1 MQRRSFMRGAAAA
14 AGSIGATAAL
24 AQSNPNLPDPAG
36 TTPPPRN
43 WDHPDLV
50 VYPDPSMEVFDPR
63 FKKYVA
69 GTNTLRRVWTGGAWT
84 EGPVYFG
91 DMHVVI
97 FSDIPNSRQMRYDEL
112 TGRTQVF
119 RAPSNFTNGT
129 TRDRQGRLISCE
141 QGARRVTRTEYTGDL
156 TVLADNYQ
164 GKKLNSPNGVVVKSD
179 DTIWFTDPTY
189 GIQGDNEG
197 IKGQSELPRNVYKLD
212 PKTGQLTVAVGDFT
226 QPNGLCF
233 SPDEKKMYISDTAGP
248 PSVIRIFDVTED
260 GKLTNDRI
268 FHDLKDTNGGIADDM
283 RVDVDG
289 NLWCAGGWSPNKN
302 FNGVSVY
309 APDGTPLGRIVLPE
323 VAANLCFG
331 GLNHRHSTLYICASH
346 SLYAYN
352 VGTRGVE
359 L

>member
-129 TRDRQGRLISCE
+129 TRDRQGRLISCSP
-141 QGARRVTRTEYTGDL
+141 GHPDRIYRRPHRAG
-156 TVLADNYQ
+156 
-164 GKKLNSPNGVVVKSD
+164 
-179 DTIWFTDPTY
+179 
-189 GIQGDNEG
+189 
-197 IKGQSELPRNVYKLD
+197 
-212 PKTGQLTVAVGDFT
+212 GQLPGQEAKFAKRCGSEVG
-226 QPNGLCF
+226 
-233 SPDEKKMYISDTAGP
+233 
-248 PSVIRIFDVTED
+248 
-260 GKLTNDRI
+260 
-268 FHDLKDTNGGIADDM
+268 
-283 RVDVDG
+283 
-289 NLWCAGGWSPNKN
+289 
-302 FNGVSVY
+302 
-309 APDGTPLGRIVLPE
+309 
-323 VAANLCFG
+323 
-331 GLNHRHSTLYICASH
+331 
-346 SLYAYN
+346 
-352 VGTRGVE
+352 
-359 L
+359 